1 MQGKNM
7 REFAAALILS
17 RLKGVGAAT
26 FRQLLEEHGLP
37 SAALRHWRRY
47 LKTDP
52 TLAAVSLKKAST
64 RSLLAAAIKL
74 VRSGELLGWYFLQ
87 PGYPPQLAD
96 LGEPPPVIFASSLI
110 AQCRFA
116 AVIGARSI
124 EPEAVA
130 LTESVCRNLIRQ
142 GYAIVSGGASGVDTV
157 AHRTALDSG
166 VYTIAVLGTGLD
178 VVYPAANAGLFTEI
192 RKNGALMTE
201 LMPGARPARSFFPT
215 RNRIIAAMA
224 ETVSVVQAA
233 AGSGSMITA
242 NWAAR
247 LGRNVMTILPPSGKE
262 NAVAWEG
269 NRILLNSGARPVLP
283 G

>member
-1 MQGKNM
+1 M

-26 FRQLLEEHGLP
+26 FRRMLEEHGSP

-52 TLAAVSLKKAST
+52 TLTPVSLRKAST
-64 RSLLAAAIKL
+64 RNLLAASIRL

-110 AQCRFA
+110 SQRRFA
-116 AVIGARSI
+116 AVVGARSI

-130 LTESVCRNLIRQ
+130 LTESVCRHLIAQ

-178 VVYPAANAGLFTEI
+178 VIYPAANAGLFTEI

-224 ETVSVVQAA
+224 ETVIVVQAA